1 MNVREKYNNTINR
14 IEELSLKGDKDLQT
28 IAQIVAQENAL
39 SIRDMITLFNYFMEM
54 TFKRLIFSVFQ
65 GTLVKLIFRET
76 ATTDGIH
83 IWDGMLSY

>member
-54 TFKRLIFSVFQ
+54 TFKRLIFVCC
-65 GTLVKLIFRET
+65 KI
-76 ATTDGIH
+76 
-83 IWDGMLSY
+83 